1 MFFAYTNTLK
11 QTHRARYK
19 KVLLSRQMN
28 AIENKEKHVF
38 HVYIDKM
45 IYILSIFLP
54 AFTAVHSIFHRKYVS
69 NMHILF
75 KYSLLKKSKKKIFAL
90 KARNK
95 FGLIQKRQ
103 LVILSLLKLAHL
115 KVIRQKTDITHCRPE
130 FMKRH
135 ASPKSSMYFS
145 GSLFPAC
152 RDGGS
157 SAHP

>member
-95 FGLIQKRQ
+95 FGLI
-103 LVILSLLKLAHL
+103 
-115 KVIRQKTDITHCRPE
+115 
-130 FMKRH
+130 
-135 ASPKSSMYFS
+135 
-145 GSLFPAC
+145 
-152 RDGGS
+152 
-157 SAHP
+157 